1 MPDSLPPIQG
11 PASPRERDLD
21 ALLSSGA
28 VYPTVVLGPVS
39 GVLDALR
46 AAAAPDELEGEA
58 AARAA
63 FRLFALPRVGVAGVA
78 AVPAPLYQGAV
89 AAQGHPVAQG
99 STAGLPRVAS
109 GPRHRRPR
117 HRRPRRPVPWH
128 GRWQVMSAACGV
140 AAAVIVGVM
149 ALAGT
154 FSGPGGQQGR
164 TGQRPSVQATGTS
177 SKHPTS
183 SLLGTATA
191 RPTPRPS
198 GSSQA
203 ASPETLCHQYMEFLF
218 MRPVPAA
225 GSPESS
231 VYQQLSRLAGDG
243 PMRIAF
249 YCAGLSRQSEPGSS
263 PGGRGRPG
271 EPAVPRADRAGP
283 GAPQAGARSLRTGSS
298 RAGQVRD
305 ARTAR

>member
-21 ALLSSGA
+21 ALLSCGA

-39 GVLDALR
+39 GVLNALR

-63 FRLFALPRVGVAGVA
+63 FRHFVLPEVRVAGVA
-78 AVPAPLYQGAV
+78 PVPVALHQGAV
-89 AAQGHPVAQG
+89 AAQGHPVGQG
-99 STAGLPRVAS
+99 STAGLPRVA
-109 GPRHRRPR
+109 GGPR
-117 HRRPRRPVPWH
+117 HRRPRRPVPWR
-128 GRWQVMSAACGV
+128 GRWQVMSAVCGV

-154 FSGPGGQQGR
+154 FSGPGGQQAR
-164 TGQRPSVQATGTS
+164 TGQRPSVQATDTS
-177 SKHPTS
+177 TKRPTS

-198 GSSQA
+198 GSGQA
-203 ASPETLCHQYMEFLF
+203 ASPETLCRQYMEFLF
-218 MRPVPAA
+218 MRPIPAA
-225 GSPESS
+225 GSPKSS
-231 VYQQLSRLAGDG
+231 VYQQLSRLAGG
-243 PMRIAF
+243 GSMRIAL
-249 YCAGLSRQSEPGSS
+249 YCAGHFRAAGAGFNPGHQGG
-263 PGGRGRPG
+263 PGDFGAGNLPDRGRP
-271 EPAVPRADRAGP
+271 AIRA
-283 GAPQAGARSLRTGSS
+283 
-298 RAGQVRD
+298 